1 MYDFRRSGKPRLLHR
16 ARQEPM
22 SNFRVV
28 AWLAW
33 LTFLMVWQRL
43 MQIVMLSSRER
54 GTTGETS

>member
-1 MYDFRRSGKPRLLHR
+1 
-16 ARQEPM
+16 M

-33 LTFLMVWQRL
+33 LTCLMVWQRL
-43 MQIVMLSSRER
+43 TQVVMLTSREQ